1 MEMILQIALLILGF
15 VCLVK
20 GSDWFVDGSAGIAT
34 KFGIPQLI
42 IGLTIVAMGT
52 SAPEAA
58 VSITA
63 AANGNADITIGNIV
77 GSNILN
83 VLIILGLSAVV
94 FPLKVEKST
103 LKIDIPV
110 TIFAT
115 VLILVLG
122 LDGNI
127 TRLDGIILL
136 IIFISYMVFLLLSA
150 KKAKNVSREL
160 LLDESGENQESEK
173 QKPLWLLIIL
183 SIVGLALVILGSRLV
198 VKSATYIA
206 KYFGWSERLIGL
218 TIVALGTSLPEL
230 FTSVMAAVKKN
241 SDIAVGNI
249 IGSNLFNI
257 LFVVGLSSLIIPVPF
272 ARAFRI
278 DTLMALIS
286 VVLLLLFC
294 LPKKRLSRVSG
305 VIFLIAY
312 ATYFIFCLL

>member
-15 VCLVK
+15 FCLVK

-150 KKAKNVSREL
+150 TKAKNVSREL

>member
-150 KKAKNVSREL
+150 TKAKNVSREL

-312 ATYFIFCLL
+312 AAYFIFCLL

>member
-1 MEMILQIALLILGF
+1 MEMVLQILILVLGF

-20 GSDWFVDGSAGIAT
+20 GSDWFVDGAAGIAT

-63 AANGNADITIGNIV
+63 AMNGSADITIGNIV

-94 FPLKVEKST
+94 FPLTVDKDTIKF
-103 LKIDIPV
+103 DIPV

-115 VLILVLG
+115 LLLIFLG
-122 LDGNI
+122 KDGNI
-127 TRLDGIILL
+127 TRIDGIILL
-136 IIFISYMVFLLLSA
+136 VVFVTYLLILI
-150 KKAKNVSREL
+150 KKAKKSQTQNTEVVSEENADEKPKSMIML
-160 LLDESGENQESEK
+160 LVM
-173 QKPLWLLIIL
+173 IL
-183 SIVGLALVILGSRLV
+183 GGLAMVIFGSRFV
-198 VKSATYIA
+198 VISASFIA
-206 KYFGWSERLIGL
+206 RQFGLSERFIGL

-230 FTSVMAAVKKN
+230 FTSVVAASKKN
-241 SDIAVGNI
+241 CDIAIGNI

-272 ARAFRI
+272 ASAFRI
-278 DTLMALIS
+278 DSLIALVS
-286 VVLLLLFC
+286 VVALLLFC
-294 LPKKRLSRVSG
+294 LPKKRLSRFAG
-305 VIFLIAY
+305 AIFLISYVAY
-312 ATYFIFCLL
+312 FVFWLV